1 MGSTRTLL
9 SILKVY
15 GTLRF
20 TQIPHRH
27 LYNPALCGP
36 LATIRVSKAPV
47 PFCGMS
53 RLLIFLRVSWVSLAG
68 CGAGE
73 EEVAFAGV
81 AGKGGGAFE
90 LGAGFGVAA

>member
-1 MGSTRTLL
+1 MAILPGWQARPMPELL
-9 SILKVY
+9 SPVWELQFAAT
-15 GTLRF
+15 GNR
-20 TQIPHRH
+20 
-27 LYNPALCGP
+27 PAFP
-36 LATIRVSKAPV
+36 RDE
-47 PFCGMS
+47 PFV
-53 RLLIFLRVSWVSLAG
+53 IFLRVSWVSLAG

>member
-1 MGSTRTLL
+1 
-9 SILKVY
+9 
-15 GTLRF
+15 LRRRE
-20 TQIPHRH
+20 IVRH
-27 LYNPALCGP
+27 
-36 LATIRVSKAPV
+36 
-47 PFCGMS
+47 FCEMS
-53 RLLIFLRVSWVSLAG
+53 RLLSFLRVNWASLAG